1 MEKAKQYSEQNKDRF
16 LSELLEL
23 LRIPSV
29 SADSKHKA
37 DMVRTAEFV
46 KASLEN
52 AGADKVEICQ
62 TGGHPI
68 VYGETGGHPI
78 VYGEKIMDVKLP
90 TVLVYGHYDVQ
101 PPDPLDLWQSP
112 PFEPVIKKTDLFEPV
127 IKKTDLH
134 PEGAIFARGSCDDK
148 GQMYMHVKAFES
160 MMKTSS
166 LPCNVKFMIEGEEE
180 VGSSNLGI
188 FVKANKERLKADV
201 VLISDTS
208 MIANDTPSIDVG
220 LRGLA
225 YMEVE
230 VTGPN
235 RDLHS
240 GVYGGAVANP
250 ATILCCKSCNNTLSD
265 DCIVT

>member
-68 VYGETGGHPI
+68 VYGE
-78 VYGEKIMDVKLP
+78 KIMDVKLP

-112 PFEPVIKKTDLFEPV
+112 PFEPVIKKTDL
-127 IKKTDLH
+127 H
-134 PEGAIFARGSCDDK
+134 PEGAIFARGS
-148 GQMYMHVKAFES
+148 
-160 MMKTSS
+160 
-166 LPCNVKFMIEGEEE
+166 
-180 VGSSNLGI
+180 
-188 FVKANKERLKADV
+188 
-201 VLISDTS
+201 
-208 MIANDTPSIDVG
+208 
-220 LRGLA
+220 
-225 YMEVE
+225 
-230 VTGPN
+230 
-235 RDLHS
+235 
-240 GVYGGAVANP
+240 
-250 ATILCCKSCNNTLSD
+250 
-265 DCIVT
+265 